1 MKNKI
6 TARGIVKKNCNWKTM
21 IPTMYDSFMSRT
33 KSSQNWRFNS
43 YSSFSFMSR
52 PKSSQSWHI
61 FSTISNRVKTG
72 IYIFIDFLTQL
83 LALPLPS
90 FSPLCHMIR
99 HIRELTLMMASSPAV
114 TKTASSGEAVMVV
127 MGLVAAGRSAS
138 SEPSWRSQTS
148 TDPSL
153 PTVTISP
160 LRRTLPP
167 RNTTC
172 AARV

>member
-1 MKNKI
+1 M
-6 TARGIVKKNCNWKTM
+6 IVLCQGRNPAKTDDL
-21 IPTMYDSFMSRT
+21 IP
-33 KSSQNWRFNS
+33 
-43 YSSFSFMSR
+43 
-52 PKSSQSWHI
+52 I
-61 FSTISNRVKTG
+61 VLLISCQGGNPVKADKFLVPYQIESKLT
-72 IYIFIDFLTQL
+72 YIFIDFLTQL